1 MGWYRASHF
10 LSCERISTGW
20 LPVGSHFGKCAP
32 AMEVGMV
39 SRVGVSEDF
48 RKQVLGYG
56 LTTAQILYRMPDHPS
71 LLQTYVWQ
79 NYDLFPNFP
88 ALKDFLSFWEQ
99 QLEGPLFA
107 VTVAHS
113 KLIKPAELRAVD
125 GVFRLH

>member
-1 MGWYRASHF
+1 
-10 LSCERISTGW
+10 
-20 LPVGSHFGKCAP
+20 
-32 AMEVGMV
+32 MEVGMV
-39 SRVGVSEDF
+39 SRVAVVSEDF

-79 NYDLFPNFP
+79 NYDLFPKFP
-88 ALKDFLSFWEQ
+88 ALTDFLHFWQEK
-99 QLEGPLFA
+99 LEGPLFS

-113 KLIKPAELRAVD
+113 KPVRPAELRAVD